1 MENFDHK
8 NPTRIIFGKDTHK
21 AIGEYLAPY
30 AKKVLLHYGSGSIKK
45 SGLYD
50 DVVAS
55 LNRSNILFIEL
66 GGVQPNPRVTLVREG
81 IELCRKEHVDLILAV
96 GGGSVIDSAKAIGF
110 GVPYQGDVW
119 DLFEDYFPI
128 YETLP
133 VATILTLPATGSEAS
148 NGSVITNEE
157 KQLKRSHDRE
167 ICRPLLSVINPE
179 LFYTLPQNQIANG
192 IADIMSHLMEQYFT
206 NTKNTVLVDRITEA
220 ALRTVMECGPKLI
233 DDPTDYNAWSEV
245 SLTGTLALTAWLAQ
259 GRVTDWAT
267 HMLEHELSAIY
278 DVAHGNGLSILTP
291 AWMKYVYKSN
301 PGMFLQFA
309 VNVMDV
315 PLRHDTPE
323 ETILE
328 AINRLSRFFKAVG
341 LPVTLAEIGIDGSK
355 FELMAKKTTGEYFG
369 KQNRVG
375 GVKALNTQDVIEIF
389 KLAEK

>member
-8 NPTRIIFGKDTHK
+8 CPTRIIFGRDAHK
-21 AIGEYLAPY
+21 MIGEYLTPY

-50 DVVAS
+50 DVVTS
-55 LNRSNILFIEL
+55 LNQSNIPFVEL

-81 IELCRKEHVDLILAV
+81 IELCRKENVDLVLAV
-96 GGGSVIDSAKAIGF
+96 GGGSVIDSAKAIAF
-110 GVPYQGDVW
+110 GVPYQGDIW

-133 VATILTLPATGSEAS
+133 VATILTLPATGSETS

-157 KQLKRSHDRE
+157 KQIKRSHDRE

-179 LFYTLPQNQIANG
+179 LFYTLPRNQIANG

-206 NTKNTVLVDRITEA
+206 NTKNTVLIDRITEA
-220 ALRTVMECGPKLI
+220 ALKTVMEYGPKLI

-245 SLTGTLALTAWLAQ
+245 SLAGTLALTAWLAK

-291 AWMKYVYKSN
+291 AWMKYVYKTN

-315 PLRHDTPE
+315 PLKHDTPE
-323 ETILE
+323 DTALQ
-328 AINRLSRFFKAVG
+328 AINKLIEFFASIR
-341 LPVTLAEIGIDGSK
+341 LPVTLDEIGIDDSK
-355 FELMAKKTTGEYFG
+355 FELMAKKATGEYFG
-369 KQNRVG
+369 KQYRVG
-375 GVKALNTQDVIEIF
+375 GIKVLNTQDVIEIF
-389 KLAEK
+389 KLAAK

>member
-8 NPTRIIFGKDTHK
+8 NPTRIIFGRDTHK
-21 AIGEYLAPY
+21 AIGEYLTPY
-30 AKKVLLHYGSGSIKK
+30 SKKILLHYGSGSIKK
-45 SGLYD
+45 SGLYE

-55 LNRSNILFIEL
+55 LNKSKIPFVEL

-81 IELCRKEHVDLILAV
+81 IKLCRRENVDMILAV

-110 GVPYQGDVW
+110 GVPYKGEVW
-119 DLFEDYFPI
+119 DLFEDYFPV

-179 LFYTLPQNQIANG
+179 LFYTLPKNQIANG
-192 IADIMSHLMEQYFT
+192 IVDIMSHLMEQYFT
-206 NTKNTVLVDRITEA
+206 NTKNTVLVDRLTEA
-220 ALRTVMECGPKLI
+220 ALKTVMEYGPKLI

-291 AWMKYVYKSN
+291 AWMEYVYKSN
-301 PGMFLQFA
+301 LGMFLQFA

-315 PLRHDTPE
+315 PLKHDTPE

-328 AINRLSRFFKAVG
+328 SIDRLRKYFKNVG
-341 LPVTLAEIGIDGSK
+341 LPVTLTDIGIDDSK
-355 FELMAKKTTGEYFG
+355 FELMAKKATGEYFG

-389 KLAEK
+389 KLSAK